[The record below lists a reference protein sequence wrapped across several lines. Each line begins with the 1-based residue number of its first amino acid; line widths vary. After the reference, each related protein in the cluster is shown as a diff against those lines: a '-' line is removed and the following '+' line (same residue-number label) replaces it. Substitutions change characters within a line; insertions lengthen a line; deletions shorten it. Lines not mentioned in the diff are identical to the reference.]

1 MATPEQ
7 KARQLIDAQLEGAG
21 WIVQDRDEMN
31 LGAGLGVAVRE
42 YPLAAGPCDYLLF
55 VDRRACGVIEAKPEG
70 VTLSGV
76 ADQASGY
83 QDKLPGHL
91 GNWGDPLRFDYEAS
105 GSEILFSDRADH
117 EQRSRYLF
125 GFHQP
130 ATLLEWLKAGTSLRG
145 RLQGLPPL
153 DVTGLRDCQT
163 EAITALEAS
172 LAGGKPRAL
181 VQMTMGA
188 GKTFT
193 AATLAY
199 RLLAH
204 ADAKRV
210 LFLVDRNN
218 LGRQTLKEF
227 QAYRP
232 PGTGR
237 LFTELYNVQR
247 LGTAGLDRDA
257 KVVISTIQRVFAQL
271 SGQEL
276 SEEDEEVSAYEGE
289 TRGSPRAVAYSADMP
304 PETFDVVIVDE
315 CHRSIYG
322 TWRQVLEYFDAF
334 TIGLTATPSAHT
346 LGYFQKNL
354 VAEYPYERAV
364 IDGVNVPF
372 EVFRIRT
379 EIGERGG
386 RVPAG
391 FTVPRRDRHTRRQR
405 YEELTDDLIYAPS
418 ELDRSVIAPNQIRTV
433 LETYRDTLSTE
444 LFPGRDEVPKTLI
457 FAKDDH
463 HAEEV
468 VHIAREVFGKGN
480 EFAKKITYNT
490 GNVDPETLIAA
501 FRNSYNPRIAVTV
514 DMIATG
520 TDIKP
525 VEVLVFLR
533 DVKSALYFEQMKGR
547 GVRTVADADLA
558 KVTPDARTKDRFVI
572 IDAVGVTE
580 SAKTISAPME
590 RERVVAFDKLL
601 EQVAS
606 GRSDPDVVST
616 LAARLRAHHRHDV
629 LQEVQLFVAR
639 GDREVLADIVLP
651 LGVDPAPVVDDAERL
666 ALPERRVGQ
675 DNVPALGRLGQQGV
689 RRDHRRRVAADPVQV
704 EVHGAQ
710 PHHLGHDVVAA
721 EGLAPQPF
729 VDLAV
734 PRRGLG
740 LHVLVGG
747 QQEPT
752 GPTGRVAD
760 GLRGLRVDHLD
771 HGLDERPRGE
781 VLARPTLHLA
791 GVPLQQAL
799 VDCALYVHVH
809 AHPGLA
815 VDQADQA
822 LELGGIVDLALGL
835 EEQRADEVGA
845 FRELGQ
851 RVLVVGVE
859 RLPGLRPQGLPLE
872 LRGDQ
877 RGLAEQLGPLVVHLQ
892 EQEEA
897 DLADVFT
904 VADALVAQH
913 VGVVPD
919 FADERLFVHATR
931 SPRKAAART
940 PARSASTVETSIQS
954 SGATESEVRTRLA
967 ISACSSRGG
976 MGNAKPASCL
986 VYMCWMRLPV
996 FRSPTN
1002 RLKIGDWKTRR
1013 RNSGSTRLG
1022 VRRASRW
1029 FRRHRSSE
1037 PVRHTLPRK
1046 SSLRDWAVRF
1056 IISSP
1061 PRTKRSS
1068 FSAAYRSGSRR
1079 VLSGVQA
1086 KAPLA
1091 LRLPGRRSFTPSEL

>member
-616 LAARLRAHHRHDV
+616 LAARLAALDRKLTDEDRA
-629 LQEVQLFVAR
+629 
-639 GDREVLADIVLP
+639 
-651 LGVDPAPVVDDAERL
+651 
-666 ALPERRVGQ
+666 
-675 DNVPALGRLGQQGV
+675 
-689 RRDHRRRVAADPVQV
+689 RVAAVTGGRTPKDIAAGLLESLDNDRIEAAAQEATPGAVLAARFDETAARLRQEALRVFDDPRLRKVLIELKSQS
-704 EVHGAQ
+704 EVVIDEFTPDAVISTGFDAGAAEAMTGKFRQ
-710 PHHLGHDVVAA
+710 FLDENQDELTALSILYGKPYAARRLTYESLEELRSALARPPWLLEPAAVWHAYKRLSNGALRADPARVLTDVVALVRYALGQA
-721 EGLAPQPF
+721 ETLAPLSSE
-729 VDLAV
+729 VA
-734 PRRGLG
+734 
-740 LHVLVGG
+740 
-747 QQEPT
+747 
-752 GPTGRVAD
+752 GRFNLWI
-760 GLRGLRVDHLD
+760 GRE
-771 HGLDERPRGE
+771 ER
-781 VLARPTLHLA
+781 A
-791 GVPLQQAL
+791 GRAYT
-799 VDCALYVHVH
+799 A
-809 AHPGLA
+809 
-815 VDQADQA
+815 
-822 LELGGIVDLALGL
+822 
-835 EEQRADEVGA
+835 EQRAWLEAIRDHLAANVD
-845 FRELGQ
+845 LH
-851 RVLVVGVE
+851 
-859 RLPGLRPQGLPLE
+859 LR
-872 LRGDQ
+872 D
-877 RGLAEQLGPLVVHLQ
+877 LQ
-892 EQEEA
+892 ELPQFAERGGVIAARQAFGSRLDGLIE
-897 DLADVFT
+897 DLS
-904 VADALVAQH
+904 DALVA
-913 VGVVPD
+913 
-919 FADERLFVHATR
+919 
-931 SPRKAAART
+931 
-940 PARSASTVETSIQS
+940 
-954 SGATESEVRTRLA
+954 
-967 ISACSSRGG
+967 
-976 MGNAKPASCL
+976 
-986 VYMCWMRLPV
+986 
-996 FRSPTN
+996 
-1002 RLKIGDWKTRR
+1002 
-1013 RNSGSTRLG
+1013 
-1022 VRRASRW
+1022 
-1029 FRRHRSSE
+1029 
-1037 PVRHTLPRK
+1037 
-1046 SSLRDWAVRF
+1046 
-1056 IISSP
+1056 
-1061 PRTKRSS
+1061 
-1068 FSAAYRSGSRR
+1068 
-1079 VLSGVQA
+1079 
-1086 KAPLA
+1086 
-1091 LRLPGRRSFTPSEL
+1091 